1 MTKSF
6 KLLTFCFSKKSIF
19 LFFIIFS
26 IFHFGQSLS
35 TDNSGV
41 YIQKDT
47 LITSN
52 SELKDE
58 TVKADKESA
67 TKIIITGKEY
77 LYIKK
82 CTVVSGLKDIHED
95 QTIKKVNLSA
105 PKNKAIAKRNI
116 KNKANAK
123 RNILPKK
130 NTKENLSVSVHNI
143 KTQPEP
149 NSFYASSL
157 SGQTVCIPRGSHY
170 QNFIFCHTIRFISTV
185 HHDKYSNLNYHYRY
199 FVLSKNIIDGGGI
212 RPPPFYC

>member
-1 MTKSF
+1 MKIQITKSF
-6 KLLTFCFSKKSIF
+6 KLLAFCFSKRSIF

-35 TDNSGV
+35 TENSGV
-41 YIQKDT
+41 YIQKGT

-52 SELKDE
+52 SKLKDE
-58 TVKADKESA
+58 TVEVDKESA
-67 TKIIITGKEY
+67 TKITITGKEY

-82 CTVVSGLKDIHED
+82 CTVVSGLKDIPED
-95 QTIKKVNLSA
+95 QTIKKANLSA
-105 PKNKAIAKRNI
+105 PKKKSI
-116 KNKANAK
+116 AK

-149 NSFYASSL
+149 NNFYASSL
-157 SGQTVCIPRGSHY
+157 SGQTVCVALGSHY

-199 FVLSKNIIDGGGI
+199 FVLLKNIIDGGGI